1 MVDADRP
8 NCRAIERN
16 EHCVLSPLEIS
27 SRSERLSAF
36 LGRCRIGGRMPPVGE
51 SPKIPTRTPDQIG
64 VRSNSSTPR
73 PASDPRSQTA
83 ERMSSRCDV
92 VASWSTLHLAKRLVC
107 CADQLNPPPIAD
119 IGQGRSK
126 NDGISF
132 SPYEGPPRT
141 SASSGVNHLSLRK
154 RGTRC
159 LGRQTFCG
167 RFPAF

>member
-36 LGRCRIGGRMPPVGE
+36 LGAAEAADECHRLAK

-107 CADQLNPPPIAD
+107 CNDQLNPPPNSD
-119 IGQGRSK
+119 ILRLK
-126 NDGISF
+126 CDG
-132 SPYEGPPRT
+132 T
-141 SASSGVNHLSLRK
+141 
-154 RGTRC
+154 
-159 LGRQTFCG
+159 
-167 RFPAF
+167 